1 MVNGLVPAGLAL
13 SYQGAVPAG
22 LPSQLLE
29 RRPDVIAAER
39 RVASSFYRT
48 EESKAARL
56 PAIKL
61 TAGAN
66 SIDSSLFVL
75 QDRNNPVWSFGAGL
89 LVPIFTGGTLQA
101 QVDVRTAEQKAA
113 VASYASTGQRAFAD
127 APAVE
132 FLAFVGIGIA
142 GLGITQLLLWLGV
155 VKLHLLPELVKLAA
169 AVVTFVFNYLV
180 RKTLL
185 FAASARALRTS

>member
-1 MVNGLVPAGLAL
+1 MTRMTLAALLRHDLLRYFTASLLAL
-13 SYQGAVPAG
+13 
-22 LPSQLLE
+22 
-29 RRPDVIAAER
+29 AAD
-39 RVASSFYRT
+39 
-48 EESKAARL
+48 L
-56 PAIKL
+56 
-61 TAGAN
+61 
-66 SIDSSLFVL
+66 
-75 QDRNNPVWSFGAGL
+75 
-89 LVPIFTGGTLQA
+89 GTLSLCLRGLHFSLGWSA
-101 QVDVRTAEQKAA
+101 SIGFA
-113 VASYASTGQRAFAD
+113 VGALVAYLLSIRWVFRQRAFAY

-142 GLGITQLLLWLGV
+142 GLGITQALLWLGV